1 MWGFR
6 GIFSF
11 CSFGVRSHGVF
22 GDDAP
27 TRQRLALQRQQVAT
41 GSAAARLWDLIIYG
55 TETFPR
61 LKDK

>member
-6 GIFSF
+6 GVFSF
-11 CSFGVRSHGVF
+11 CSFGARCRGVF
-22 GDDAP
+22 GDAAP
-27 TRQRLALQRQQVAT
+27 TRQRLALQRQQVAA